1 MDTVRWKLRDFLEQN
16 NLTTYA
22 LVRASDLAPNTVYSL
37 ARGSTKHV
45 RLDTVAGVLG
55 GLRQLTGHEVGLSDI
70 LEHEVAPEPEIMDEE
85 TRAWL
90 GAALAPEIEPY
101 EWGDVDPE
109 ALGEPLRFDAKKG
122 WVKGA

>member
-37 ARGSTKHV
+37 ARGATKHV
-45 RLDTVAGVLG
+45 RLDTIAGVLG
-55 GLRQLTGHEVGLSDI
+55 GLRRLTGHEVGLSDI
-70 LEHEVAPEPEIMDEE
+70 LEHEVVPGPEVMDEE

-90 GAALAPEIEPY
+90 DAALAPEIEPY

-109 ALGEPLRFDAKKG
+109 TLGERLHFDAEKG
-122 WVKGA
+122 WVEGA